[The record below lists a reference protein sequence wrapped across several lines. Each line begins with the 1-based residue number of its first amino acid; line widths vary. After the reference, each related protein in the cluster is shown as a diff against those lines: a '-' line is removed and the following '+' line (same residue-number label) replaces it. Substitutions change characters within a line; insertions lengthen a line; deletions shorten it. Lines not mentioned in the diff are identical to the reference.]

1 MCDSDIENTDTTDI
15 HLFDAGALTFAQVMG
30 DACAVCHARWPRPRR
45 RLGASSEGGPLF
57 GCEECA
63 GFAADYA
70 SSTLHHA
77 LAAH

>member
-1 MCDSDIENTDTTDI
+1 
-15 HLFDAGALTFAQVMG
+15 MG